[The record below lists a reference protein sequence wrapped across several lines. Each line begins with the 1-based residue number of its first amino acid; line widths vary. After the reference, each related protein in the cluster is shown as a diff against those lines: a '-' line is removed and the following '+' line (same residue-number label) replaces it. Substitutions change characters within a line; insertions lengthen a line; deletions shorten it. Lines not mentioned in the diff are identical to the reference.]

1 MRENE
6 KPTLLTRRHILAS
19 GVAMAGTIPFL
30 PITRVAAAPEP
41 GTAKLRLTAGTR
53 TLVVNGK
60 PARVF
65 SLIGPNG
72 KPGITFSP
80 GERFHVDLA
89 NRAGTPTIIHWHGQL
104 PPWTQDGFPWP
115 QTPPIPAGDTQSY
128 DYAPIPGTFW
138 MHSHQGM
145 QEQSLMT
152 APLIVHSIEDMRADR
167 QEVVLMLHDFSFHT
181 PEELLAGLTKSNGSQ
196 SAMPKSGTGNSMDM
210 SSGSMGAMNMGS
222 GMAMDLNDIDYDA
235 FLANDRT
242 LADPE
247 VIRTE
252 PGGRVR
258 LRLIN
263 AASATEF
270 WIDLGALTGTVVA
283 ADGHPVRPVRGTR
296 LPLAIAQRLDVLIDL
311 PGNGAY
317 PIFAQ
322 VEGKQARTG
331 IVLAASGAPV
341 SRLAAEAAENAP
353 PVDLSLERRLEAVT
367 SLAPR
372 APDVTHRV
380 ILAGAMAPY
389 AWSLNNEYW
398 PNVTPLMITR
408 GQRVAIEMLNHT
420 MMAHPM
426 HLHGHAFQVV
436 AINGARL
443 AGAMRDTVLVP
454 PMSSVTIAFDA
465 DNQRVAIEML
475 NHTMMAHP
483 MHLHGHAFQ
492 VVAIDGSP
500 LAGAMRDTVLVPPMS
515 SVTIAFDAD
524 NPGRWAFHCHILY
537 HQVTGMMTELRYPGI
552 I

>member
-1 MRENE
+1 M
-6 KPTLLTRRHILAS
+6 LLTRRQILAS
-19 GVAMAGTIPFL
+19 SVAIASAIPFL
-30 PITRVAAAPEP
+30 TKERAAAAPDP
-41 GTAKLRLTAGTR
+41 RTAALRLTAGTR

-60 PARVF
+60 PAKVF
-65 SLIGPNG
+65 GLIGPNG
-72 KPGITFSP
+72 NPGITLSP
-80 GERFHVDLA
+80 GERFHVDLV
-89 NRAGTPTIIHWHGQL
+89 NQAGTSTLVHWHGQL
-104 PPWTQDGFPWP
+104 PPWRQDGFPWP

-128 DYAPIPGTFW
+128 DYAPIAGTYW

-152 APLIVHSIEDMRADR
+152 APLIVHSAEDMRADQ
-167 QEVVLMLHDFSFHT
+167 QEVVLMLHDFSFRT
-181 PEELLAGLTKSNGSQ
+181 PEELLAGLTKSSGGQ
-196 SAMPKSGTGNSMDM
+196 SAMPKTAMSDKMNMGSASKGAMNSRT
-210 SSGSMGAMNMGS
+210 MGAMNMGP
-222 GMAMDLNDIDYDA
+222 GMAIDLNDIDFDA

-263 AASATEF
+263 GASSTQF

-283 ADGHPVRPVRGTR
+283 VDGQPVQPLRGSR
-296 LPLAIAQRLDVLIDL
+296 LPLAMAQRLDVLIDL

-322 VEGKQARTG
+322 VEGKRARTG

-341 SRLAAEAAENAP
+341 SRLAAEAADNAP
-353 PVDLSLERRLEAVT
+353 PVDLSLETRLEAVIP
-367 SLAPR
+367 LALR
-372 APDVTHRV
+372 EPDVTHRV

-389 AWSLNNEYW
+389 AWSLNGEYW
-398 PNVTPLMITR
+398 PNITPLMIAH
-408 GQRVAIEMLNHT
+408 GQRVAIEMVNHS

-436 AINGARL
+436 AINGAPL
-443 AGAMRDTVLVP
+443 AGAVRDTVLVP
-454 PMSSVTIAFDA
+454 PM
-465 DNQRVAIEML
+465 
-475 NHTMMAHP
+475 
-483 MHLHGHAFQ
+483 G
-492 VVAIDGSP
+492 
-500 LAGAMRDTVLVPPMS
+500 

-524 NPGRWAFHCHILY
+524 NPGRWAFHCHNLY
-537 HQVTGMMTELRYPGI
+537 HQVTGMMTEVRYPAI

>member
-1 MRENE
+1 MREDE
-6 KPTLLTRRHILAS
+6 RPQLLTRRQILAS
-19 GVAMAGTIPFL
+19 GIVMAGTIPLL
-30 PITRVAAAPEP
+30 PMTQAAAAPESSAE
-41 GTAKLRLTAGTR
+41 TLRLTAGTR
-53 TLVVNGK
+53 TLAVNGK
-60 PARVF
+60 PASVF
-65 SLIGPNG
+65 GLIGPNG
-72 KPGITFSP
+72 KPGITLSP
-80 GERFHVDLA
+80 GERFHVDLV
-89 NRAGTPTIIHWHGQL
+89 NRAGTSTIIHWHGQL

-115 QTPPIPAGDTQSY
+115 QTPPIPAGDTHTY
-128 DYAPIPGTFW
+128 DYAPIAGTFW

-152 APLIVHSIEDMRADR
+152 APLIVHSPEDIREDR
-167 QEVVLMLHDFSFHT
+167 QEAVLMLHDFSFQT
-181 PEELLAGLTKSNGSQ
+181 PDELLAGLTKSNRGQ
-196 SAMPKSGTGNSMDM
+196 SPMPKSGMGNDM
-210 SSGSMGAMNMGS
+210 NMGSGSMGAMNMGS

-263 AASATEF
+263 AASSTQF

-283 ADGHPVRPVRGTR
+283 ADGHPVRPVRGSR

-322 VEGKQARTG
+322 VEGKRARTG

-353 PVDLSLERRLEAVT
+353 PVGLSLERRLEAVT
-367 SLAPR
+367 PLARR

-380 ILAGAMAPY
+380 ILAGVMTPY
-389 AWSLNNEYW
+389 AWSLNGEYW
-398 PNVTPLMITR
+398 PNATPLMIAA
-408 GQRVAIEMLNHT
+408 GQRAAIEMLNHT
-420 MMAHPM
+420 MMP
-426 HLHGHAFQVV
+426 
-436 AINGARL
+436 
-443 AGAMRDTVLVP
+443 
-454 PMSSVTIAFDA
+454 
-465 DNQRVAIEML
+465 
-475 NHTMMAHP
+475 HP

-492 VVAIDGSP
+492 VVAIDGAP
-500 LAGAMRDTVLVPPMS
+500 LAGAVRDTVLVPPMG

-524 NPGRWAFHCHILY
+524 NPGRWAFHCHNLY
-537 HQVTGMMTELRYPGI
+537 HMMTGMMTEVRYPAI